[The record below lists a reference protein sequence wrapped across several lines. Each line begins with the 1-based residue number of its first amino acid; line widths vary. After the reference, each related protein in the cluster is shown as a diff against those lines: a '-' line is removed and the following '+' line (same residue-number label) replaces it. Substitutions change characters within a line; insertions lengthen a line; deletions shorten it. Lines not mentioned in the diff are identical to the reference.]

1 MIDIKENKLK
11 QWSRIGMRA
20 TFGLL
25 CSELIENKNE
35 IYIFTSDVSTS
46 AGLDRFRKNYKNNFF
61 DVGIAE
67 QNLIGVAAG
76 FASEGHDVITT
87 TFAPF
92 QAIRCVEQIKVNLGY
107 MKNKITMVGLAS
119 GLVLGNLGFTHCC
132 VEDLGVLRSIPNLKI
147 VSPCDCGELAKT
159 LMASIKEKNSVYI
172 RLTGGSAI
180 DIINNHDYD
189 FQIGKASI
197 IKKNEKKNIKVAIF
211 SNGVIAK
218 EVLIASKILDEKKI
232 ENEVI
237 NMHTIKPI
245 DRDIIKKYC
254 EKSELIVSVEE
265 HNIVGGLGSAIA
277 EAKSGIKFSPRHILM
292 GVNDNYS
299 SPGSY
304 ENLLYKNKLLGHQ
317 IAETIEL
324 NI

>member
-1 MIDIKENKLK
+1 MIDITENKLK

-67 QNLIGVAAG
+67 QNLIGIAAG
-76 FASEGHDVITT
+76 FASEDYDVITT

-132 VEDLGVLRSIPNLKI
+132 IEDLGVLRSIPNLKI

-159 LMASIKEKNSVYI
+159 LIASIKEKNSVYI

-180 DIINNHDYD
+180 DVINNHDYD

-197 IKKNEKKNIKVAIF
+197 IKKNEKKNIKVAMF

-237 NMHTIKPI
+237 NIHTIKPI
-245 DRDIIKKYC
+245 DKEIIKKYC

-265 HNIVGGLGSAIA
+265 HNVVGGLGSAIA
-277 EAKSGIKFSPRHILM
+277 EVKSGIKFSPRHILM
-292 GVNDNYS
+292 GVNDSYTS
-299 SPGSY
+299 SGSY
-304 ENLLYKNKLLGHQ
+304 ENLLQKNKLLGHQ
-317 IAETIEL
+317 IAETIML